1 MRGKKRYMLAGTLF
15 CRGLALAN
23 GCSTSEER
31 LEKEEAYRQI
41 GLNAMEEGDYEEA
54 EEAFNNALDEARGL
68 GANEVDICY
77 YKAAAQF
84 ASGSLTGAI
93 ETYDALLEYDKKN
106 ADAWFLRGC
115 VYLKNNESDKAKE
128 DFDKAIQYASDDEMY
143 LHIYNSLEGAGY
155 TDEAEKY
162 LAQALE
168 KRAGRTARN
177 YTVKGQIYLLKE
189 DLPSAEEQLLKAV
202 DKGDVEGNLYLAQVY
217 QRQGKTEEA
226 EACIGAYI
234 EEYPESSVAY
244 NEKGLKEMEQGNYD
258 KALELFNQGLN
269 QQKVTNAQELRS
281 NQIAAY
287 EYSGDYDSAKEAM
300 ESYLKDYPEDEAAK
314 REYLFLG
321 KNRQETETESE
332 PETEN
337 VPETEQGTEALQ
349 GTEIKTEQETE
360 SEQKSEQ

>member
-15 CRGLALAN
+15 CMGLALAN

-189 DLPSAEEQLLKAV
+189 DLPSAEEQL
-202 DKGDVEGNLYLAQVY
+202 
-217 QRQGKTEEA
+217 
-226 EACIGAYI
+226 
-234 EEYPESSVAY
+234 
-244 NEKGLKEMEQGNYD
+244 
-258 KALELFNQGLN
+258 
-269 QQKVTNAQELRS
+269 
-281 NQIAAY
+281 
-287 EYSGDYDSAKEAM
+287 
-300 ESYLKDYPEDEAAK
+300 
-314 REYLFLG
+314 
-321 KNRQETETESE
+321 
-332 PETEN
+332 
-337 VPETEQGTEALQ
+337 
-349 GTEIKTEQETE
+349 
-360 SEQKSEQ
+360 

>member
-1 MRGKKRYMLAGTLF
+1 MRMHGF
-15 CRGLALAN
+15 
-23 GCSTSEER
+23 
-31 LEKEEAYRQI
+31 
-41 GLNAMEEGDYEEA
+41 
-54 EEAFNNALDEARGL
+54 
-68 GANEVDICY
+68 
-77 YKAAAQF
+77 
-84 ASGSLTGAI
+84 
-93 ETYDALLEYDKKN
+93 
-106 ADAWFLRGC
+106 C

-162 LAQALE
+162 LRKESFEEMGFAKLDMQRELRTGFQE
-168 KRAGRTARN
+168 VVYCAG
-177 YTVKGQIYLLKE
+177 KPDSYLISILKE

-321 KNRQETETESE
+321 RRNR
-332 PETEN
+332 
-337 VPETEQGTEALQ
+337 G
-349 GTEIKTEQETE
+349 
-360 SEQKSEQ
+360 QKLCRGQR

>member
-15 CRGLALAN
+15 CMGLALAN

-217 QRQGKTEEA
+217 QGKTEEA